1 MFLKHTLDAL
11 KTQLDNN
18 KLKVISHQGEIQT
31 VGFNFNI
38 PLDYNF
44 LKKVKLNK
52 NWYLP
57 DDYETFLLEHNGA
70 KLFELYLG
78 NTNIGG
84 GLLLYSLEE
93 IQKVQQN
100 LGMDNDYYP
109 IGYVHEEHLMIKNS
123 KENNKNYLYFGH
135 LEKRPTNMNFELFLD
150 RFIVSN
156 GSNFWDWPR
165 LDAES
170 YYKYF

>member
-1 MFLKHTLDAL
+1 MFLKQTLNAL

-18 KLKVISHQGEIQT
+18 RLKVISHQGEIQT
-31 VGFNFNI
+31 VGFSFNP
-38 PLDYNF
+38 PLDYNSIQE
-44 LKKVKLNK
+44 VKLNK

-57 DDYETFLLEHNGA
+57 DDYEAFLLEHNGA
-70 KLFELYLG
+70 ELFEQYFD
-78 NTNIGG
+78 NINIGG

-93 IQKVQQN
+93 VQKVQQRLAMN
-100 LGMDNDYYP
+100 NDYYP

-123 KENNKNYLYFGH
+123 KENNRNYLYFGH

-156 GSNFWDWPR
+156 GSNFWEWSW
-165 LDAES
+165 LDAEN